1 METWKNIYMDRRTP
15 PPLTGKWKITR
26 LESLE
31 KCKLLLNPCKIV
43 RILTVQN

>member
-15 PPLTGKWKITR
+15 PPPVGKWKITR

-31 KCKLLLNPCKIV
+31 RLGENANFCT
-43 RILTVQN
+43 ILAK